1 MTGSEQIMGNLYVGG
16 FMVLALMGSMA
27 LVFSVSLFI
36 EAAFSFWRGR
46 RGWPHARRRPRDPKR
61 LD

>member
-1 MTGSEQIMGNLYVGG
+1 
-16 FMVLALMGSMA
+16 MGSMA

-36 EAAFSFWRGR
+36 EAAFSFWRAR